1 MKTTLHTCP
10 WRIPSAAEKQYCSFP
25 PLQRQTRLESE
36 NEKKAA
42 EKVATAANPQRIV
55 CKHLQTSKVSW

>member
-1 MKTTLHTCP
+1 MKK
-10 WRIPSAAEKQYCSFP
+10 E
-25 PLQRQTRLESE
+25 
-36 NEKKAA
+36 AA